1 MGAPPVRVAVIGAG
15 VAGIGLGVRLR
26 QAGIDFT
33 IFEKASEVG
42 GTWRDNRYP
51 GLTCDV
57 PAFVY
62 TYSFARDIACAR
74 VLATGDVI
82 LDYLKAVHR
91 DFGLEAHTRRDTELT
106 EACWDGRRWR
116 LTSVHGDEGAFDV
129 VVHAT
134 GFLHHPRLP
143 DIEGLD
149 TFAGSWFHSAQWDDA
164 AVLDG
169 RRVGVIGTGSTGVQ
183 LTSAL
188 AGRARVSLFQRTPQ
202 WVFPFPDLPVPER
215 LRERVGRRPRL
226 HQAIVEGFERFGD
239 WWIGTASRRPGV
251 QRTLFRWGCKANL
264 ARVRDRSLRRRLLPR
279 DEPMCKRPVM
289 STRFY
294 RAIQQPGVELVDT
307 PIDHIE
313 PRGVVTT
320 DGRLHELDVLVLA
333 TGFHAHAYMRPM
345 RVIGPSGR
353 ALDEAWRDG
362 PVAYRSIALAGFP
375 NMFLMLGP
383 HAPLLSVA
391 IHRTVEHEA
400 DYIVQMIEAMRRH
413 GDAGGVAALV
423 PTQRATDEWFAEIA
437 AGLEG
442 TVWDGDCNSW
452 YFDQGRLPIIWP
464 FDRTRWLD
472 LLAAPQLDHFEPVT
486 TSASTTG

>member
-1 MGAPPVRVAVIGAG
+1 VDAPPPRVAVVGAG
-15 VAGIGLGVRLR
+15 VAGIGLGVRLQR
-26 QAGIDFT
+26 AGIDFT
-33 IFEKASEVG
+33 IFEKASQVG

-62 TYSFARDIACAR
+62 TYSFARDIACER
-74 VLATGDVI
+74 VLASGHVI
-82 LDYLKAVHR
+82 LDYLQAVHR
-91 DFGLEAHTRRDTELT
+91 DFGLEAHTRCDTELT
-106 EACWDGRRWR
+106 EARWDGRRWR
-116 LTSVHGDEGAFDV
+116 LTSVHGDEGAYDV
-129 VVHAT
+129 VVHAC

-143 DIEGLD
+143 DIEGLE
-149 TFAGSWFHSAQWDDA
+149 TFAGACFHSARWDDD
-164 AVLDG
+164 AVLDAK
-169 RRVGVIGTGSTGVQ
+169 RVGVVGTGSTGVQ

-202 WVFPFPDLPVPER
+202 WIFPFPDFPVPER
-215 LRERVGRRPRL
+215 LRARVSRMPRL
-226 HQAIVEGFERFGD
+226 QHALVEGLERFGD
-239 WWIGTASRRPGV
+239 WFIGTASRRPGI
-251 QRTLFRWGCKANL
+251 QRTLFRWGSRANL

-294 RAIQQPGVELVDT
+294 RAIQQPGVELVDA
-307 PIDHIE
+307 PIARVE

-345 RVIGPSGR
+345 QVVGPAGQT
-353 ALDEAWRDG
+353 LDEEWRAG

-391 IHRTVEHEA
+391 IHETVERQA
-400 DYIVQMIEAMRRH
+400 DYIVQMIGALR
-413 GDAGGVAALV
+413 GGALA
-423 PTQRATDEWFAEIA
+423 PTHAATDEWFAEIA
-437 AGLEG
+437 EGLKG

-464 FDRTRWLD
+464 FDRARWLD
-472 LLAAPQLDHFEPVT
+472 LLAAPRLDHYET
-486 TSASTTG
+486 IDSAALATH

>member
-1 MGAPPVRVAVIGAG
+1 
-15 VAGIGLGVRLR
+15 VRLAR
-26 QAGIDFT
+26 AGIDFT

-62 TYSFARDIACAR
+62 TYSFARDIACER

-91 DFGLEAHTRRDTELT
+91 DFGLEAHTRCDTELT
-106 EACWDGRRWR
+106 GACWDGRRWR
-116 LTSVHGDEGAFDV
+116 LTSVRGDEGAFDV
-129 VVHAT
+129 VVHAC

-143 DIEGLD
+143 DIEGLEE
-149 TFAGSWFHSAQWDDA
+149 FAGSCFHSARWDDTA
-164 AVLDG
+164 QLDG

-215 LRERVGRRPRL
+215 LRERVSRRPRL

-239 WWIGTASRRPGV
+239 WWIGTASRRPSV

-294 RAIQQPGVELVDT
+294 RAIQQPGVELVDA
-307 PIDHIE
+307 PIACIE
-313 PRGVVTT
+313 PQGVVTA

-345 RVIGPSGR
+345 RVVGPSGR
-353 ALDEAWRDG
+353 ALDEEWRDG

-391 IHRTVEHEA
+391 IHQTVERQA
-400 DYIVQMIEAMRRH
+400 DYIVQMIEAMRGR
-413 GDAGGVAALV
+413 GDSGGVAPLA
-423 PTQRATDEWFAEIA
+423 PTRQATDEWFAEIA
-437 AGLEG
+437 EGLRG

-452 YFDQGRLPIIWP
+452 YFDQGKLPIIWP
-464 FDRTRWLD
+464 FDRARWLD
-472 LLAAPQLDHFEPVT
+472 MLAAPRLDHFEAVVQLE
-486 TSASTTG
+486 SADP

>member
-1 MGAPPVRVAVIGAG
+1 VRPPVRVAVVGAG
-15 VAGIGLGVRLR
+15 VAGIGLGVRLQ
-26 QAGIDFT
+26 QAGIDFR
-33 IFEKASEVG
+33 IFEKAPEIG

-62 TYSFARDIACAR
+62 TYSFARDFTWER
-74 VLATGDVI
+74 VLAGGDAI
-82 LDYLKAVHR
+82 LDYLRDVHR
-91 DFGLEAHTRRDTELT
+91 RFGLDAHTRCDTELT
-106 EACWDGRRWR
+106 EARWDGRRWQ
-116 LTSVHGDEGAFDV
+116 LTSVRGDEGAYDV
-129 VVHAT
+129 VVHAC

-149 TFAGSWFHSAQWDDA
+149 SFAGPCFHSARWDDD

-183 LTSAL
+183 LTTAL

-202 WVFPFPDLPVPER
+202 WIFPFPDFPVPER
-215 LRERVGRRPRL
+215 LRRRVGRSPRL
-226 HQAIVEGFERFGD
+226 QHALVEGLERFGD
-239 WWIGTASRRPGV
+239 WFIGRASRRPGV
-251 QRTLFRWGCKANL
+251 QRTLFRWGCTANL
-264 ARVRDRSLRRRLLPR
+264 ARVRDRALRRRLVPR
-279 DEPMCKRPVM
+279 GEPMCKRPVM

-294 RAIQQPGVELVDT
+294 RAIQEPGVELVDT
-307 PIDHIE
+307 AIE
-313 PRGVVTT
+313 RVEPGGVVTA

-345 RVIGPSGR
+345 RVVGPSGR
-353 ALDEAWRDG
+353 TLDEEWRDG

-375 NMFLMLGP
+375 NMFMMLGP

-391 IHRTVEHEA
+391 IHQTTEREA
-400 DYIVQMIEAMRRH
+400 DYIVQMIDAMRAG
-413 GDAGGVAALV
+413 GDDHGVAALA
-423 PTQRATDEWFAEIA
+423 PSRRATDEWFAEIA

-452 YFDQGRLPIIWP
+452 YLDRGRLPIIWP
-464 FDRTRWLD
+464 FDRARWFD
-472 LLAAPQLDHFEPVT
+472 LLATPRLDHYEALEPAGV
-486 TSASTTG
+486 